1 MGSTKNRISS
11 LKSVLSFAFLQ
22 KIRSFVSSNFKSFQK
37 MKFKIFLAV
46 LLLLLIGA
54 GYYMTAGY
62 YSKGERAGTISKLS
76 ERGYIFKTYEGLLNE
91 GGYSGETGTL
101 TPRYF
106 DFSCKIDTTITKLQK
121 ALKTGERVT
130 IKYSEKFFQF
140 PWNGDTK
147 YFVDDVEF
155 IVHPVQATPVQTFP
169 QQAVPATAPITKAD
183 STL

>member
-1 MGSTKNRISS
+1 
-11 LKSVLSFAFLQ
+11 
-22 KIRSFVSSNFKSFQK
+22 
-37 MKFKIFLAV
+37 MKFKITLLVILA
-46 LLLLLIGA
+46 LIVAVGF
-54 GYYMTAGY
+54 YLTVGY

-76 ERGYIFKTYEGLLNE
+76 ERGYIFKTYEGVLNE

-106 DFSCKIDTTITKLQK
+106 DFSCKIDTTITKLQR

-130 IKYSEKFFQF
+130 LHYSEKFFQF

-147 YFVDDVEF
+147 YFINDVEF
-155 IVHPVQATPVQTFP
+155 ITPPPPPVQQILPAPVQAI
-169 QQAVPATAPITKAD
+169 PAPRD

>member
-1 MGSTKNRISS
+1 
-11 LKSVLSFAFLQ
+11 
-22 KIRSFVSSNFKSFQK
+22 
-37 MKFKIFLAV
+37 MKFKINLFIILG
-46 LLLLLIGA
+46 LLVGVV
-54 GYYMTAGY
+54 YYLTAGY

-76 ERGYIFKTYEGLLNE
+76 ERGYVFKTYEGMLNE

-106 DFSCKIDTTITKLQK
+106 EFSCKVDTVVTKLQK

-130 IKYSEKFFQF
+130 LHYSEKFFQF

-147 YFVDDVEF
+147 YFIDNVEF
-155 IVHPVQATPVQTFP
+155 LTPPSAPVPLSAPVQVI
-169 QQAVPATAPITKAD
+169 PAPSD

>member
-1 MGSTKNRISS
+1 
-11 LKSVLSFAFLQ
+11 
-22 KIRSFVSSNFKSFQK
+22 
-37 MKFKIFLAV
+37 MKFKIT
-46 LLLLLIGA
+46 LLIILVLLIGV
-54 GYYMTAGY
+54 GYYLTAGY

-76 ERGYIFKTYEGLLNE
+76 ERGYVFKTYEGVLNE

-106 DFSCKIDTTITKLQK
+106 DFSCKTDSTITKLQR

-130 IKYSEKFFQF
+130 LKYAEKFFQF

-147 YFVDDVEF
+147 YFITDVEF
-155 IVHPVQATPVQTFP
+155 ITPPAQPVQQLLPP
-169 QQAVPATAPITKAD
+169 QPTAAPAEAKSD

>member
-1 MGSTKNRISS
+1 
-11 LKSVLSFAFLQ
+11 
-22 KIRSFVSSNFKSFQK
+22 
-37 MKFKIFLAV
+37 MKFKITLFIILG
-46 LLLLLIGA
+46 LLVGVV
-54 GYYMTAGY
+54 YYLTAGY

-76 ERGYIFKTYEGLLNE
+76 ERGYVFKTYEGMLNE

-106 DFSCKIDTTITKLQK
+106 EFSCKVDTVVTKLQK

-130 IKYSEKFFQF
+130 LHYSEKFFQF

-147 YFVDDVEF
+147 YFIDNVEF
-155 IVHPVQATPVQTFP
+155 LTQSSAPVPLSAHVQ
-169 QQAVPATAPITKAD
+169 VIPAPSD